1 VSIFAGGEIF
11 MMKLPLILRSKG
23 TKQQQQQQQASPS
36 HTSAYGSSNL
46 EQRSFS
52 LCVCSAAVTTK
63 LFVEVL
69 LRLNDGTFT
78 ESGFGGSCV
87 FFSLLDVTASY
98 FPFFLLVDTVC

>member
-1 VSIFAGGEIF
+1 
-11 MMKLPLILRSKG
+11 MMKLLLILRSKG
-23 TKQQQQQQQASPS
+23 TKQQQQQQQQQASPS

-87 FFSLLDVTASY
+87 FFLFLTSPPAT
-98 FPFFLLVDTVC
+98 FRFFS